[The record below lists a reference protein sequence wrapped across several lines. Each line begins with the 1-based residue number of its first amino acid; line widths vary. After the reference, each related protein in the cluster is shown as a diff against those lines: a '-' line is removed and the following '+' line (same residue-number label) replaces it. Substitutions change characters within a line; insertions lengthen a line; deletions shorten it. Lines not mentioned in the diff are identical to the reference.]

1 MVYYKI
7 PLTDSGFVYPAGCI
21 LICAYTYGS
30 YMYCKFER
38 VTEVGAGWITITESE
53 FNVRCP
59 EFPNPSPNPVQEVI
73 ATSARLVDGSIVLE
87 LPRLVDTGTLV
98 KFDAPCDCTAV
109 TDGIVIDGG
118 AYLVVDSNDKVV
130 TGVPGAW
137 VSRAK
142 VAVIIDKEDRF
153 AYIQGTAPLP
163 NLIETSPLILV
174 AGRDYGTD
182 FPANPVK
189 GQLFF
194 KKV

>member
-7 PLTDSGFVYPAGCI
+7 PLSGGLDYPAGCI
-21 LICAYTYGS
+21 LVCSYTYNG
-30 YMYCKFER
+30 YQYCKFER
-38 VTEVGAGWITITESE
+38 VTEVGAGWVSITESE

-59 EFPNPSPNPVQEVI
+59 EFPEPPPAPAQEVI
-73 ATSARLVDGSIVLE
+73 ATTSGIADGSIVLE
-87 LPRLVDTGTLV
+87 LPRPVDTGTLV
-98 KFDAPCDCTAV
+98 KFDAPCDCTNV
-109 TDGIVIDGG
+109 TGGIVIDGDT
-118 AYLVVDSNDKVV
+118 YLVVDSNDKVV

-137 VSRAK
+137 VSGAK
-142 VAVIIDKEDRF
+142 VAVIIDKEDGF
-153 AYIQGTAPLP
+153 AYIQGAAPLP

-174 AGRDYGTD
+174 AGRDYGTE